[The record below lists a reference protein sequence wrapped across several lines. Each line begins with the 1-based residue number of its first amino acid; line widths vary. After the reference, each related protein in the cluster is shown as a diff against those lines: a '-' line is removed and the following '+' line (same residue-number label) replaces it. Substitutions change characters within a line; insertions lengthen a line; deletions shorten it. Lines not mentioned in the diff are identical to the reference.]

1 MPNSHFG
8 KETSHFRRYM
18 IVATWWHDQVKSKK
32 TNLMLGWEC
41 IWFTV
46 FLCMF
51 ILHRVVF
58 RAALVQISQHGSSGV
73 RLTDHPAGEKANQPL
88 SHSPSKRKIK
98 KATTP
103 ITSHRR
109 FLESFHLNMT
119 KLVFSQK
126 TGDKYTCHFHCLKGH
141 QKPKPFFP
149 CSSPCFWLLKPRR
162 LKLTCCKR

>member
-1 MPNSHFG
+1 
-8 KETSHFRRYM
+8 
-18 IVATWWHDQVKSKK
+18 
-32 TNLMLGWEC
+32 
-41 IWFTV
+41 
-46 FLCMF
+46 MF

-58 RAALVQISQHGSSGV
+58 RAALVQISQHGSSAV
-73 RLTDHPAGEKANQPL
+73 RLTDHPAAEKANQPL

-126 TGDKYTCHFHCLKGH
+126 TGDKIHLPFPLPQRSSKAEAILPLFQSMFLTPETKASKTDVL
-141 QKPKPFFP
+141 QKIV
-149 CSSPCFWLLKPRR
+149 
-162 LKLTCCKR
+162 